1 MLQYGSSNAV
11 ARSSIRDDG
20 RFKVLLIPN
29 LVCHI
34 NINPFKFYR
43 YALLVVD
50 SATSLFRTDFS
61 GRGELASRQ
70 MLLGKFMRALLKLAD
85 EVNTLHF
92 KNFL

>member
-1 MLQYGSSNAV
+1 MGYLASSFAWFFNFMF
-11 ARSSIRDDG
+11 S
-20 RFKVLLIPN
+20 F
-29 LVCHI
+29 
-34 NINPFKFYR
+34 R

-85 EVNTLHF
+85 EVI
-92 KNFL
+92 